1 MLEPLISV
9 VIEGYNDSLDLGSAL
24 DTLDCLEK
32 QRYPLERIE
41 VILVGSEQQAE
52 YWRKSSI
59 QGRGFFRVEA
69 LGADGAHYYQL
80 KNLGVQRSSGEIVA
94 FTDSDALPHYGWL
107 QTIAGGIMNGAA
119 AVAGI
124 TLFRWEDGSER
135 FPGLLTAAASISWG
149 FIVGDPP
156 RGFLSH
162 NFAFRR
168 SDFEYLTYREDLG
181 RTCAGSFL
189 YAALIREKLPIRFQP
204 EQRVSHTFSFG
215 WWITRLHVRFGHEV
229 YLLRRLN
236 PDAPHRWS
244 SRLSLLE
251 PLATMAW
258 HVALDFPQ
266 WFLFS
271 KTLGWSA
278 PTSIVFIPLILALS
292 FAARGAEAV
301 GMYATLF
308 SPGRMERF
316 AKSI

>member
-1 MLEPLISV
+1 
-9 VIEGYNDSLDLGSAL
+9 
-24 DTLDCLEK
+24 
-32 QRYPLERIE
+32 
-41 VILVGSEQQAE
+41 
-52 YWRKSSI
+52 
-59 QGRGFFRVEA
+59 

-236 PDAPHRWS
+236 RDAPHRWS

-258 HVALDFPQ
+258 QYRLYSANSGALFRRSWGGSGRDVRNIIFP
-266 WFLFS
+266 WSYGALREIN
-271 KTLGWSA
+271 LG
-278 PTSIVFIPLILALS
+278 LLN
-292 FAARGAEAV
+292 RGDRCRV
-301 GMYATLF
+301 GQRVLR
-308 SPGRMERF
+308 G
-316 AKSI
+316 